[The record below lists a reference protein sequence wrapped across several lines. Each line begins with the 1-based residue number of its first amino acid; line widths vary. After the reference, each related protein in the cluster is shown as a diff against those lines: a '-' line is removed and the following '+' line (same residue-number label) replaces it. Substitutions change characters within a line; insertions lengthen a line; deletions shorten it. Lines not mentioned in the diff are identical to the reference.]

1 MPQQSIYL
9 DERTESNRVQVVK
22 VYDSVYARSCFDE
35 LDEPALAFLSAS
47 LRLADKYESVE
58 PATEVAW
65 EDVEEDARE
74 DGNILS
80 FFVVTEKRNGDEKPV
95 YVSPDWPSA
104 ESFAKSRLANS
115 PGKAH

>member
-9 DERTESNRVQVVK
+9 DEQTKSTWVQVLK

-35 LDEPALAFLSAS
+35 MDEPALAFLSAS
-47 LRLADKYESVE
+47 LRLANKYDRVE
-58 PATEVAW
+58 PAIQVAW

-74 DGNILS
+74 DGNLFS
-80 FFVVTEKRNGDEKPV
+80 FFVVTEKRNGNEKPV

-104 ESFAKSRLANS
+104 EIFAKSRLANS
-115 PGKAH
+115 PAKAL